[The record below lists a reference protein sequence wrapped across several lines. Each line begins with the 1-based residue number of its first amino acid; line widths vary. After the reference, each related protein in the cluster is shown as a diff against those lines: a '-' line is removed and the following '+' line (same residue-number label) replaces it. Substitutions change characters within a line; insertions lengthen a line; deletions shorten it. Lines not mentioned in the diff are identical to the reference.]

1 MVEFNQLIVAHKLL
15 LSGVIETPEGAL
27 TNDQDRLDNRLFPV
41 STANWTELELHM
53 TVSVNFGVELP
64 G

>member
-41 STANWTELELHM
+41 STAN
-53 TVSVNFGVELP
+53 
-64 G
+64 